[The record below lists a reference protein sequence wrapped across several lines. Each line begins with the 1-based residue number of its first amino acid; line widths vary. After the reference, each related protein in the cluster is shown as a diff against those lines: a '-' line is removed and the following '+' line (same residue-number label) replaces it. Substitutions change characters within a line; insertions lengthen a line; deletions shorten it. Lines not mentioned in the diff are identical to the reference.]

1 MARGNGRMSIF
12 LDDTDY
18 RQFVHLLGDVVEDLE
33 IQCWNYCV
41 MPNHFHATLCPTLPN
56 LSEALRR
63 INGRYAQWW
72 NRRHGRVGHVFQG
85 RFKDQIVQREGYLA
99 ALCRYVAMNPVRAGL
114 VTRPEDWEWSSYAAT
129 TGQRPL
135 PSFLAVD
142 LVLGQ
147 FGDGELPDLQ
157 HRFATHVLSSSPE
170 ETCTDDR
177 IRSNE
182 PIVGDSEF
190 KRSLRPEA
198 GQASD
203 VKSAPT
209 GQQTSVAAVW

>member
-12 LDDTDY
+12 MDDTDY
-18 RQFVHLLGDVVEDLE
+18 RMFVHLLGDVVEDLE

-129 TGQRPL
+129 TGQRPS

-157 HRFATHVLSSSPE
+157 QHFATHVLGSSPE
-170 ETCTDDR
+170 ERCTDER

-182 PIVGDSEF
+182 SIVGDSEF
-190 KRSLRPEA
+190 KRSLRPET
-198 GQASD
+198 GEASD

-209 GQQTSVAAVW
+209 AQETAVAAIW

>member
-1 MARGNGRMSIF
+1 MPGLVRHVMARGNGRMSIF

-72 NRRHGRVGHVFQG
+72 NRRHARVGHVFQG

-99 ALCRYVAMNPVRAGL
+99 ALCRYVALNPVRAGL
-114 VTRPEDWEWSSYAAT
+114 VERPGDWEWSSYAAT
-129 TGQRPL
+129 AGQCPS

-142 LVLGQ
+142 SVLRQ
-147 FGDGELPDLQ
+147 FGDGDLPELQ
-157 HRFATHVLSSSPE
+157 ERFAAHVLGSSPDGV
-170 ETCTDDR
+170 CT
-177 IRSNE
+177 
-182 PIVGDSEF
+182 V
-190 KRSLRPEA
+190 
-198 GQASD
+198 
-203 VKSAPT
+203 
-209 GQQTSVAAVW
+209 

>member
-33 IQCWNYCV
+33 IHCWNYCV

-129 TGQRPL
+129 TGLRPS
-135 PSFLAVD
+135 PSFLAVAQ
-142 LVLGQ
+142 VLGQ

-157 HRFATHVLSSSPE
+157 QRFVTHVLGSSPE

-182 PIVGDSEF
+182 SIVGDSEF

-198 GQASD
+198 GESSD
-203 VKSAPT
+203 VKSAAT
-209 GQQTSVAAVW
+209 AQETSVAAIW

>member
-18 RQFVHLLGDVVEDLE
+18 RMFVRLLGDVVEDLE

-41 MPNHFHATLCPTLPN
+41 MPNHFHATLCPSLPN

-129 TGQRPL
+129 TGQRPS
-135 PSFLAVD
+135 PSFLAID
-142 LVLGQ
+142 LVLRQ

-157 HRFATHVLSSSPE
+157 QRFAAHVLGSSPE
-170 ETCTDDR
+170 ETCTDER

-182 PIVGDSEF
+182 SIVGDSEF

-198 GQASD
+198 GEASD

-209 GQQTSVAAVW
+209 AQETSVGAIW

>member
-41 MPNHFHATLCPTLPN
+41 MPNHFHATLLPTLPN

-72 NRRHGRVGHVFQG
+72 NRRHERIGHVFQG

-129 TGQRPL
+129 TGQRPS

-142 LVLGQ
+142 QVLRQ
-147 FGDGELPDLQ
+147 FGNGELPDLQ
-157 HRFATHVLSSSPE
+157 QRFAAHVLASSPE
-170 ETCTDDR
+170 EMCTDDR

-182 PIVGDSEF
+182 SIVGDSEF
-190 KRSLRPEA
+190 KRSLRPE
-198 GQASD
+198 GGEVPD

-209 GQQTSVAAVW
+209 AQETSVAAIW